1 MIGEH
6 EISNGRTGNIQMLT
20 PQPSAASDEY
30 WTIGDVSRRYDV
42 SLRALRF
49 YEDRGLIKPLRHGT
63 ARLYD
68 SACRARVEKIL
79 KAKRLGFTLGRIHG
93 LLMRTDEPNSELEQ
107 TLAPAEITA
116 QIESLVRQRTEL
128 DHAIESL
135 RSAHQRFLAH
145 DDTAA
150 PFARLG

>member
-1 MIGEH
+1 MIGEND
-6 EISNGRTGNIQMLT
+6 ISNGRNGNVQMLMA
-20 PQPSAASDEY
+20 PAAPADDY
-30 WTIGDVSRRYDV
+30 WCIGDVSRRYDV
-42 SLRALRF
+42 SLRTLRF

-68 SACRARVEKIL
+68 SACRARIEKIL

-93 LLMRTDEPNSELEQ
+93 LLMRLDEPDSELEQ

-116 QIESLVRQRTEL
+116 QIESLERQRTEL

-135 RSAHQRFLAH
+135 RSAHQRFLEPVESVLQH
-145 DDTAA
+145 
-150 PFARLG
+150 ARMG